1 MRLHGDSRLDPSHL
15 LKLFVRASHQ
25 HVLPLRVARP
35 VPDVVHPVRRRSWNN
50 GRLAL
55 DLPARRKKKKK
66 KREWQAN
73 QHRVHDEEIE
83 KSWCQQPG
91 RVRTR
96 SCASPAARTGRSFGS
111 ALLQFSTHPGAL
123 LLYSSTFKS
132 ADFHSELTMGPA
144 TFQGA
149 LKGRLSRKV
158 FTLDS
163 APVAF
168 FAAMVASLF
177 FSMPDEPEGLMAP
190 LELFFFSR
198 FFL

>member
-1 MRLHGDSRLDPSHL
+1 MRIASCTD
-15 LKLFVRASHQ
+15 RA
-25 HVLPLRVARP
+25 
-35 VPDVVHPVRRRSWNN
+35 VVGQCP
-50 GRLAL
+50 
-55 DLPARRKKKKK
+55 P
-66 KREWQAN
+66 
-73 QHRVHDEEIE
+73 
-83 KSWCQQPG
+83 
-91 RVRTR
+91 
-96 SCASPAARTGRSFGS
+96 
-111 ALLQFSTHPGAL
+111 QFSTHPGAL

-149 LKGRLSRKV
+149 LKGRLSSKV

-168 FAAMVASLF
+168 FAAMVASVF